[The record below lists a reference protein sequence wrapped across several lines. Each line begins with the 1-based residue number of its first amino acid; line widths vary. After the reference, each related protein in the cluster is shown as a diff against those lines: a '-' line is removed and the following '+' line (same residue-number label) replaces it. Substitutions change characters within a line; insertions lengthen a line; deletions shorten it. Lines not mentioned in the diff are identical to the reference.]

1 MRAIFPIRN
10 LSARSISTIATS
22 ATIAA
27 SMFIAV
33 PALVNAS
40 TSAPNEKHD
49 LADTQDCQ
57 TQNWPY
63 YARACL
69 RDESKNAGGRA
80 VKARLITTDQIERA
94 KTRGPDI
101 EATIA
106 SNEKTADASS
116 PEAPADWM
124 LSDRDV
130 RTYVSAGDF
139 IRRTVR

>member
-10 LSARSISTIATS
+10 LSARSISTLAAS
-22 ATIAA
+22 AAIAA

-40 TSAPNEKHD
+40 VSSPAEKHD
-49 LADTQDCQ
+49 LADAQDCEMQ
-57 TQNWPY
+57 SWPY

-69 RDESKNAGGRA
+69 RDGSKNAGGRA
-80 VKARLITTDQIERA
+80 VKARLITTDQVELARTRA
-94 KTRGPDI
+94 TDI

-106 SNEKTADASS
+106 GNAKTADASGR
-116 PEAPADWM
+116 EAPAAWM
-124 LSDRDV
+124 LSDRDI